1 MGLWRWMSTRSN
13 LMWPLLL
20 LAAGS
25 WTPASGESAASAR
38 VDQTCSLDAL
48 ALPSGWN
55 SSETWAWGQIAEGRV
70 ADFDAL
76 LGTVNGSGQ
85 QTDERFGDP
94 RRVLGATFLRAVLT
108 REQFGGA
115 VPPEGVRIRGA
126 VFDGDL
132 DIRDAELTRVF
143 EISDSRFT
151 GKVVFNRLR
160 TSTSVSFDGSTFEH
174 ELWLDSVRIGGNLVM
189 TNGELGRVV
198 LKTAEIDGDFAM
210 SRSSVTGELNLN
222 GSTVRGSL
230 FLKGG
235 TFAGVDLTT
244 ATVGR
249 QLNTGGSAFNGTF
262 EAGGLSTGGHLL
274 MNGGARFGDVV
285 LRGARIGGQLSLS
298 RSAFGGRFDG
308 ESMIV
313 DQDFHMVDA
322 KFDGSTH
329 LPFIMVAG
337 SVDVGGA
344 TLSILNLSGATIGK
358 DFAFGAGGNTV
369 RWVGSADSDGRT
381 RNPWM
386 SLWSASVGGLVDDT
400 ESWPE
405 NLQTVMRDF
414 TYESLTPLGS
424 DVQGIGQVRDAD
436 WYVDWLARDSSGS
449 FQPYR
454 QLARVLT
461 SYGDDGK
468 ARTVLVA
475 GREWQRKQMPWWS
488 LERWGL
494 FVLRWTIRY
503 GYGPGEL
510 RALLWALLFVLIG
523 GTIARR
529 TGMPPCDG
537 LWYSI
542 DMLLPGIQLS
552 EGHREL
558 PGWPRYYFR
567 AHRLFGY
574 ALLLLVV
581 AGLTGLTDPAV
592 P

>member
-1 MGLWRWMSTRSN
+1 MGLWRWVSTRSS
-13 LMWPLLL
+13 LRWPLLL

-38 VDQTCSLDAL
+38 VDQTCSADAP

-55 SSETWAWGQIAEGRV
+55 ASETWAWSQIAEGRV

-76 LGTVNGSGQ
+76 LGTGKGSGQ

-94 RRVLGATFLRAVLT
+94 RRVLRATFLRAVLT
-108 REQFGGA
+108 REHFGGA

-126 VFDGDL
+126 VFDGDV
-132 DIRDAELTRVF
+132 DVRDAVLTRVF
-143 EISDSRFT
+143 EMSDSRFAGT
-151 GKVVFNRLR
+151 VVFNRLR
-160 TSTSVSFDGSTFEH
+160 TSTSVSFDGSKFED
-174 ELWLDSVRIGGNLVM
+174 ELWLDSVRIGGNLVI

-235 TFAGVDLTT
+235 TFADVDLT
-244 ATVGR
+244 AAAVGR
-249 QLNTGGSAFNGTF
+249 QLIAHGSTFNGTF
-262 EAGGLSTGGHLL
+262 EAGDLSTGSHLL
-274 MNGGARFGDVV
+274 MNDGAKFGDVL

-308 ESMIV
+308 ESMMV
-313 DQDFHMVDA
+313 EQDFHMADA
-322 KFDGSTH
+322 KFDGTTH
-329 LPFIMVAG
+329 LPFIRVAG

-344 TLSILNLSGATIGK
+344 TLSVLNLSGATVGK
-358 DFAFGAGGNTV
+358 DFAFGAGGNPV
-369 RWVGSADSDGRT
+369 RWVASVDAQGRT
-381 RNPWM
+381 RSPRM
-386 SLWSASVGGLVDDT
+386 SLWNASVGGLVDAT
-400 ESWPE
+400 ESWPD

-414 TYESLTPLGS
+414 TYERLTSLGG
-424 DVQGIGQVRDAD
+424 DGQGIGQVRDAD

-454 QLARVLT
+454 QLARVLA
-461 SYGDDGK
+461 SYGDDGA
-468 ARTVLVA
+468 ARAVLVA
-475 GREWQRKQMPWWS
+475 GRDWHRMQMPWWS
-488 LERWGL
+488 PKRWLL
-494 FVLRWTIRY
+494 FALRWTIGY
-503 GYGPGEL
+503 GYGAGEL
-510 RALLWALLFVLIG
+510 CALLWGLLAVLIG
-523 GTIARR
+523 GTIARSK
-529 TGMPPCDG
+529 GLPWCDG

-552 EGHREL
+552 EKRREL

-567 AHRLFGY
+567 AHRLIGY
-574 ALLLLVV
+574 ALLLFVV
-581 AGLTGLTDPAV
+581 AGLTGLTDPPV